1 MKQNTRRTKI
11 RSEHFAYISN
21 ENDQLKKWRTSS
33 MRDKNHR
40 TETIV

>member
-21 ENDQLKKWRTSS
+21 ENDQLKKMANKLDER
-33 MRDKNHR
+33 
-40 TETIV
+40 